1 MALSPMMQQYLQIK
15 EQYPDTILFFR
26 LGDFYE
32 MFFDDAKLVTQE
44 LDLTLTG
51 KECGLSERAPMCGV
65 PYHAVETYLQ
75 RLIEKGYKVAICE
88 QMTDPALTK
97 GLVER
102 KVIRV
107 VTPGTVIES
116 NMLEDRRANYI
127 LSVCLR
133 RNLAGCALC
142 DVSTGEFGLYQI
154 PDARA
159 SLADELAR
167 IAPSEIIVND
177 LEAFLRLLPERRRM
191 TSAPGE
197 EGFGYALAAK
207 CMRAH
212 FGKTVEEMGFADQRA
227 AVCAAGAL
235 LKYLTDTQKNA
246 LSHIVT
252 AQAYNSRSR
261 MALDRVALRNL
272 ELTAAIRDGSRKG
285 TLLRV
290 LDCTCTSM
298 GGRLLREWIE
308 RPLNDAAEIVRR
320 QDAVEALMGDP
331 MVSDGLRE
339 RLAGVYDVE
348 RLLSK
353 VAYDTLN
360 ARDCLALLATLEQV
374 PLIRDGAP
382 DMAAPLIRETLD
394 ALDPMEDM
402 AATLRRAISPDAPL
416 SVRDGGMIASGYS
429 EELDELRDVSAH
441 GKEYLAEME
450 RSDIT
455 RGPP

>member
-32 MFFDDAKLVTQE
+32 MFFDDAKLVAQE

-75 RLIEKGYKVAICE
+75 RLIEKGYRVAICE

-167 IAPSEIIVND
+167 IAPSEIIVSD
-177 LEAFLRLLPERRRM
+177 LEAFLRTLARRWRRWALP
-191 TSAPGE
+191 TSA
-197 EGFGYALAAK
+197 
-207 CMRAH
+207 R
-212 FGKTVEEMGFADQRA
+212 
-227 AVCAAGAL
+227 
-235 LKYLTDTQKNA
+235 
-246 LSHIVT
+246 
-252 AQAYNSRSR
+252 RS
-261 MALDRVALRNL
+261 A
-272 ELTAAIRDGSRKG
+272 
-285 TLLRV
+285 
-290 LDCTCTSM
+290 
-298 GGRLLREWIE
+298 
-308 RPLNDAAEIVRR
+308 
-320 QDAVEALMGDP
+320 
-331 MVSDGLRE
+331 
-339 RLAGVYDVE
+339 
-348 RLLSK
+348 
-353 VAYDTLN
+353 
-360 ARDCLALLATLEQV
+360 
-374 PLIRDGAP
+374 
-382 DMAAPLIRETLD
+382 
-394 ALDPMEDM
+394 
-402 AATLRRAISPDAPL
+402 RRARCS
-416 SVRDGGMIASGYS
+416 S
-429 EELDELRDVSAH
+429 
-441 GKEYLAEME
+441 
-450 RSDIT
+450 T
-455 RGPP
+455 